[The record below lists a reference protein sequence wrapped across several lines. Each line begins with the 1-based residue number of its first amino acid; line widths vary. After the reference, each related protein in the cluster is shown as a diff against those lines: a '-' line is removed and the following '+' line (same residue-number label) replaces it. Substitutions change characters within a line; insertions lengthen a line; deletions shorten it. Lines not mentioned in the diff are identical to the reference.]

1 MKYFEEAKL
10 LWQNFVPKSGQADTV
25 QGELIRAVEKLRD
38 EAQRNGN
45 GNWDQGFE
53 MFCSFIADTLC
64 KSGVFDKETQKEI
77 KSDINRIMDYQNPY
91 LEEDLY
97 DRLTD
102 HIVEWYL
109 QNKAPIPRE
118 PDPKQFR

>member
-1 MKYFEEAKL
+1 MKYFEEAKIL
-10 LWQNFVPKSGQADTV
+10 YQNFVPKSGQADTV

-45 GNWDQGFE
+45 GNWDQGFK
-53 MFCSFIADTLC
+53 MFCKYIEDTLC
-64 KSGVFDKETQKEI
+64 KSGVFDKTSQNEI
-77 KSDINRIMDYQNPY
+77 KNDVNRLRDYKNPY
-91 LEEDLY
+91 MEEDLY

-102 HIVEWYL
+102 HVVEWYL